1 MPEKV
6 MDIRSLT
13 IDELKSRM
21 EELGEKAFRAK
32 QVYEWLHAKCAMSYD
47 EMTNLSVGLRKK
59 LEDAMPLD
67 PFEIAVKSVS
77 EHDGTSKYLF
87 RLADGN
93 CIESVL
99 MPYHHG
105 FSVCISS
112 QIGCNMGCR
121 FCASTIEGCKRDL
134 TSGEMLGQIYAITR
148 DMGER
153 VSNVVVMGMGEPFDN
168 YDNLVRFIRMVSDQ
182 DGLNISQRNL
192 TVSTCGLVKR
202 IDRFADEGF
211 TVTLAI
217 SLHAPNDEIRKQ
229 IMPVA
234 EHISIDELLAASRRY
249 FEKTGRRMSFEYSL
263 IEGVNDSLECANE
276 LAERLSGMNCHVN
289 LIGIN
294 PVRER
299 KYRRTRRAEIEAFKN
314 TLEKKKINVT
324 IRREMGTDIDAAC
337 GQLRRRY
344 EREGKNE

>member
-1 MPEKV
+1 MTIEE
-6 MDIRSLT
+6 LT
-13 IDELKSRM
+13 DAM
-21 EELGEKAFRAK
+21 GQLGEKPFRAK
-32 QVYEWLHAKCAMSYD
+32 QIFEWLHVKCAMSYN
-47 EMTNLSVGLRKK
+47 EMTNISAGLRKK
-59 LEDAMPLD
+59 LSEALPLD

-77 EHDGTSKYLF
+77 ERDGTSKYLF
-87 RLADGN
+87 RLSDGN

-99 MPYHHG
+99 MRYHHG
-105 FSVCISS
+105 NSVCISS

-121 FCASTIEGCKRDL
+121 FCASTIEGCRRNL
-134 TSGEMLGQIYAITR
+134 LAGEMLAQIYAITR
-148 DMGER
+148 NTGER

-168 YDNLVRFIRMVSDQ
+168 YDNLVRFIRMISDPN
-182 DGLNISQRNL
+182 GLNISQRNL

-211 TVTLAI
+211 YVTLAI
-217 SLHAPNDEIRKQ
+217 SLHAPNDAIRRQ

-234 EHISIDELLAASRRY
+234 EHISIDELLDASRRY

-263 IEGVNDSLECANE
+263 IEGVNDSSECANE
-276 LAERLSGMNCHVN
+276 LAGRLYGMNCHVN

-294 PVRER
+294 PVKER
-299 KYRRTRRAEIEAFKN
+299 KFRRTRRAQIEAFKN
-314 TLEKKKINVT
+314 TLEKKKIHVT

-344 EREGKNE
+344 EREGKNEE